1 MRTEYMM
8 SFGIEEVGENVDST
22 NKRGADKFIA
32 LQMANPTKQLQGK
45 YGGTFLFEVII
56 NRIDKWGDIVD
67 WEIYWEHP
75 KGVWV
80 EEWEQQVEKEEVIGE
95 DNGMDTE

>member
-8 SFGIEEVGENVDST
+8 SFGIEEFGENVDST

-32 LQMANPTKQLQGK
+32 LQMADPTKPLHMANPTEQLEGK
-45 YGGTFLFEVII
+45 YKGTFLFEVII
-56 NRIDKWGDIVD
+56 NRIDKWGEIVD

-75 KGVWV
+75 KGDWV
-80 EEWEQQVEKEEVIGE
+80 QEWE
-95 DNGMDTE
+95 D

>member
-8 SFGIEEVGENVDST
+8 SFGIGEIGEDVDAT
-22 NKRGADKFIA
+22 NKRGADKIIA
-32 LQMANPTKQLQGK
+32 LQMADPSKQLEGK
-45 YGGTFLFEVII
+45 YGGTFLFEVTI

-67 WEIYWEHP
+67 WEIYWAHP
-75 KGVWV
+75 LGAWV
-80 EEWEQQVEKEEVIGE
+80 SEWEQQVEKEEVIGE